1 MRIALLA
8 IASFLML
15 TSAASAQGRAP
26 FCTRAIPSAGDV
38 IMCNYYSMAA
48 CQFDVRGRGGYC
60 IQIRQWRR
68 WAATARRY
76 RR

>member
-26 FCTRAIPSAGDV
+26 FCSRATEAGDV
-38 IMCNYYSMAA
+38 IQCNFYSMAA

-60 IQIRQWRR
+60 IRNPAMEAMGRYQ
-68 WAATARRY
+68 ARRY